1 MVTALIL
8 FTTERNNVNNVA
20 EKLAAIDGISEVY
33 SVSGRYDLVAMIRVK
48 SNDDV
53 ARLVTDELTKLE
65 GILSTET
72 LLAFRAYS
80 RHDLDSIFSIGFE
93 E

>member
-1 MVTALIL
+1 MVTALIM
-8 FTTERNNVNNVA
+8 FTTERNNVNDVA

-33 SVSGRYDLVAMIRVK
+33 SVSGRYELVAMIRVK

-80 RHDLDSIFSIGFE
+80 RHDLESIFSIGFE

>member
-1 MVTALIL
+1 MVTALIM
-8 FTTERNNVNNVA
+8 FTTERNNVNDVA

-80 RHDLDSIFSIGFE
+80 RHDLESIFSIGFE